1 MEQFDLNK
9 IPEQINSGEI
19 SRSCAVHQLAMFL
32 SKNPAL
38 FGLNKKDED
47 FKSEVILLFLEKGE
61 ATIELYNPNYGTF
74 FTYFFCF
81 IKSLTNSVKRSRAA
95 KEVQEYHS
103 ISESITGYDQK
114 EERYSKIDYKEFEM
128 PKAPL
133 SYKPVSP
140 EAFQIACKES
150 QYNISDFLEKD
161 DDESLDHLK
170 EKLQMLSPSMAER
183 ILIVLALK
191 SAYYI
196 SDRQIK
202 TISEICKLNSDEFQN
217 TIQQLKQELIYREAN
232 KMNLELRRNK
242 AYYHHKKYKSRLE
255 WTKLNRDDFSEQ
267 ERLALITKYNRQ
279 TENWIKLNA
288 QLKKGIINI
297 RPTNKRIASVLGLCE
312 RQISYYIRNAN
323 ILGIEL

>member
-9 IPEQINSGEI
+9 IPEQIKSGEI
-19 SRSCAVHQLAMFL
+19 SKSCAVHQLAMFL

-38 FGLNKKDED
+38 FGLSKKDED

-61 ATIELYNPNYGTF
+61 ATFELYNPNYGTF

-81 IKSLTNSVKRSRAA
+81 IKSLINSVRRSRAA
-95 KEVQEYHS
+95 KEVQEFHS
-103 ISESITGYDQK
+103 ISESITSYSQK
-114 EERYSKIDYKEFEM
+114 AERYSKINYQELEM

-140 EAFQIACKES
+140 DAFQIACKTS
-150 QYNISDFLEKD
+150 QYNINNFIEND
-161 DDESLDHLK
+161 DDESLAHLK
-170 EKLQMLSPSMAER
+170 EKLQSISPSMAER

-196 SDRQIK
+196 SDKQIK
-202 TISEICKLNSDEFQN
+202 TISEICNLNSEEFHN
-217 TIQQLKQELIYREAN
+217 TIQQLKQELVFREAN

-242 AYYHHKKYKSRLE
+242 AYYHHKKYRSRLE
-255 WTKLNRDDFSEQ
+255 WTKENLDNFSEQ
-267 ERLALITKYNRQ
+267 EREALITKYNRQ